1 MVRVA
6 EDMGIRYARIQ
17 YVHILD
23 ERRVFYQ
30 KERAQWQDS
39 RS

>member
-1 MVRVA
+1 MARVA

-23 ERRVFYQ
+23 ERRVYQ